1 MAWRKDSR
9 REQRSQS
16 DTSSDLIYGRW
27 PVREALAAGQVS
39 KLFVARG
46 TNGGPIDEILSLAK
60 EKKVVFHMVERD
72 QIDHMVEAG
81 AVHQG
86 VAAMV
91 TPTRF
96 ADVDDLIDVAKEY
109 KGKGACLLFLDGVL
123 DPHNLGSILRTALF
137 FGVPGVVIP
146 KWRAATLTGTVV
158 RSSAGAARLIPI
170 AQVANLGTAMEAAR
184 KAGIWLAGAD
194 MSGEDVKK
202 VDFPRPF
209 AIVMGGEGE
218 GLHELVKKKCDLLI
232 SLKGNPNRKG
242 IDSLNVG
249 AATAAL
255 LHAVS

>member
-1 MAWRKDSR
+1 MS
-9 REQRSQS
+9 EQP
-16 DTSSDLIYGRW
+16 DLIYGRW
-27 PVREALAAGQVS
+27 PVREAMAAGQVS

-46 TNGGPIDEILSLAK
+46 VGGGPVNDILDLATK
-60 EKKVVFHMVERD
+60 KKVVFHWVERRKLD
-72 QIDHMVEAG
+72 QMVG
-81 AVHQG
+81 PDAVHQG
-86 VAAMV
+86 VAALV
-91 TPTRF
+91 TPAKF
-96 ADVDDLIDVAKEY
+96 YDLGELIDLAKSH
-109 KGKGACLLFLDGVL
+109 KGQGPCLLFLDGVL
-123 DPHNLGSILRTALF
+123 DPHNLGSILRTAVF

-194 MSGEDVKK
+194 MAGNDVKK
-202 VDFPRPF
+202 TDFPRPF

-232 SLKGNPNRKG
+232 SLRGNPDRKG

-255 LHAVS
+255 LHAAG